1 MAAYSDRAS
10 TLSCKW
16 KTTTGDEHLDVL
28 IGLFPQ
34 VNLLTLIDVCSEF
47 KNDVDAAVEYI
58 FCNVLPTV
66 PDDHD
71 ANADRDLHIEGPAF
85 VDNSV
90 HPDSVQFDV
99 PNKYTAENK
108 DSVMGENVM
117 QSPHAAS
124 SGQDILLEDNN
135 SDCSVASAQNSLVRC
150 SIDVLGGYDDEPL
163 QSSSS
168 EEKHDASA
176 FDDEQ
181 PLHDDGLTDDDE
193 ILIGGYDDEQLQ
205 FSSSKEKHDVS
216 ASAFD
221 DDQSSLDGGL
231 TDMTMQGLYSPFM
244 DELTILIANENDEM
258 NSLMIEMANINQKLQ
273 EVELK
278 EAKAKQLVS
287 EASQAGNDILGKV
300 EELRDMTML
309 AVEENNKVAGEVL
322 YAQSILAS
330 EALGLRSQFLNLN
343 EEREQ
348 CLTIVDRMSDTLER
362 RLAAVELESAKAEKE
377 KIERET
383 LAEQALKKQE
393 FLFDA
398 VKERSKKLEQDA
410 RDIEKM
416 REVLIDRGQVVDA
429 LRRGMP
435 TIFHSIRHL
444 QSRVDMQPLE
454 PTQVPSSMF
463 NSVKSTDNSG
473 QLLRSGVDESQ
484 LCDDDASPGRS
495 SSANS
500 IHNIAQAELIVDEPQ
515 LPVYEPLQLAPL
527 NLSSSVMKSEDNI
540 ARLLGREYG
549 VHFPV
554 AEPRLSVDSS
564 PRLSSPANSI
574 HNNPG
579 FAHGVAHLPIYE
591 PSQLSSS
598 TFAKK
603 YQTPLS
609 IFLTGIMT
617 HIFLNYLRHN
627 IFTGD
632 DGDEETDTSSDN
644 TYMLDE
650 ICHEETDDASSDNTS
665 TLDAICYEESDNTST
680 LDEICYE
687 ETDDASSHN
696 TFVLD
701 EICHE
706 ETDDASSDNTSTLDA
721 ICYEESDDASTGNTS
736 SLDDSWDIVDDAT
749 ILMCATAN

>member
-34 VNLLTLIDVCSEF
+34 VNLLTLVDVCSEF

-71 ANADRDLHIEGPAF
+71 ANADRDLHIEGLLLWIIMYIQIQYNLMCPI
-85 VDNSV
+85 NT
-90 HPDSVQFDV
+90 QL
-99 PNKYTAENK
+99 KIRTALWE
-108 DSVMGENVM
+108 ENVM

-124 SGQDILLEDNN
+124 SGQDILVEDNN

-150 SIDVLGGYDDEPL
+150 SIDVLGGYDDEQL

-181 PLHDDGLTDDDE
+181 PLHDDDGLTDDDE

-410 RDIEKM
+410 RDIE

-463 NSVKSTDNSG
+463 NSVKSTNNGG

-574 HNNPG
+574 HNIPG
-579 FAHGVAHLPIYE
+579 FAHGEAHLPIYE

-598 TFAKK
+598 TFANKIPSTTVHLLDWNHDAHFPQLPSSTSFNSVK
-603 YQTPLS
+603 TQ
-609 IFLTGIMT
+609 
-617 HIFLNYLRHN
+617 H
-627 IFTGD
+627 FT
-632 DGDEETDTSSDN
+632 GDEETDTSSDN
-644 TYMLDE
+644 TYM
-650 ICHEETDDASSDNTS
+650 
-665 TLDAICYEESDNTST
+665 
-680 LDEICYE
+680 
-687 ETDDASSHN
+687 
-696 TFVLD
+696 LD